1 MVLPLYDDDPL
12 EGKTVPYVTYGLIA
26 TNMVVAVAIFSI
38 PTASYNSLLH
48 VVGLVPAV
56 EIRSLPGP
64 SALPRDLS
72 LFTSMFLHAN
82 WWHLLGNMLFLWIFG
97 DNIEDAIGRLRF
109 FAFYILCGLGAGAVF
124 VLSVPHATYPL
135 VGASGAIAGVMAAYL
150 LIRPCAKIEVL
161 ISLIPV
167 AVPAYLVIGLWMAI
181 QFFYVQTQ
189 ANDGVAYWA
198 HIGGAIA
205 GGLLILVMRPPHIG
219 LFECMSPSDVPSPD
233 PEKPLSTTERAAIP
247 PWPKQNKSA
256 RSQS

>member
-12 EGKTVPYVTYGLIA
+12 EGKTTPYVTYGLIA
-26 TNMVVAVAIFSI
+26 TNMIVAVAVFSI
-38 PTASYNSLLH
+38 PTATYDTLLH
-48 VVGLVPAV
+48 VIGLVPAV
-56 EIRSLPGP
+56 EIRSMPRP
-64 SALPRDLS
+64 SVLPRDLS

-109 FAFYILCGLGAGAVF
+109 FAFYILCGLGATAAF
-124 VLSVPHATYPL
+124 VISAPHATYPL
-135 VGASGAIAGVMAAYL
+135 LGASGAIAGVMAAYL

-167 AVPAYLVIGLWMAI
+167 GFPAYLVIGLWMGMQI
-181 QFFYVQTQ
+181 LYVETQ

-205 GGLLILVMRPPHIG
+205 GGLLILVMRPPHIR
-219 LFECMSPSDVPSPD
+219 LFECMSPPDNPSAD
-233 PEKPLSTTERAAIP
+233 SEKPLSAAERAAIP
-247 PWPKQNKSA
+247 AWPKRKNPV
-256 RSQS
+256 RP